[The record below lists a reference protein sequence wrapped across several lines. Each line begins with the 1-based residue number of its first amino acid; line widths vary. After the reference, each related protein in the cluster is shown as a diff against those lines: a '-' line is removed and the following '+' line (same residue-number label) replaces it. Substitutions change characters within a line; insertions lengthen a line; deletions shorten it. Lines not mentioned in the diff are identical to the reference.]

1 MKIELQKIKIKD
13 LIKGYERDEESGAV
27 FGYNKN
33 LNIRPPYQREFVY
46 KDEQRNEVIRTIFK
60 ASR

>member
-13 LIKGYERDEESGAV
+13 LIKDYERDEESGAV

-33 LNIRPPYQREFVY
+33 LNIRPPYQREFIY
-46 KDEQRNEVIRTIFK
+46 KDINNEMK
-60 ASR
+60 